1 MANYQKIKG
10 TQDFYDLSAR
20 KLTFIE
26 NFASEVAT
34 NYGCKH
40 IITPIFEGTEV
51 FVKNVGED
59 SDVVTKEMYTFLDKG
74 NRSITLRPEGTA
86 AVARSFIENKMYA
99 NPGLTKYYYYG
110 PMFRYERPQ
119 VGRFREFNQFGI
131 EVYGNASYLL
141 DVDVIL
147 AAYNIFNGLGIK
159 NVTVKVNSIG
169 NFESRQ
175 NYSKSLKEYFEK
187 HIDSMC
193 EDCKRRINTNP
204 MRILDCKVDK
214 NHEALKNVPL
224 INDYLTEESKEYFE
238 NVVKVLEEFNVPIKI
253 DYNLVRGLD
262 YYTDTVFEF
271 IINSDDELNGLA
283 LGGGGKYASMISSM
297 CGVDVPG
304 IGFAFGL
311 ERISAIM
318 DKQDI
323 WNDLL
328 EEKTKVVVMGLDEL
342 SKLESLKFVD
352 ELRKAGFEAHIDYN
366 SCAMKAQFKLADRLN
381 AKYIVIIG
389 EEERKTNVYTV
400 KNTEL
405 KTQEKINKNEI
416 IKYMRG

>member
-1 MANYQKIKG
+1 MATYQKIKG

-20 KLTFIE
+20 KLSYIE
-26 NFASEVAT
+26 NFASDIAS

-74 NRSITLRPEGTA
+74 KRSITLRPEGTA

-99 NPGLTKYYYYG
+99 NPGLTKYFYYG

-119 VGRFREFNQFGI
+119 VGRYREFNQFGI

-147 AAYNIFNGLGIK
+147 AAYNIFSGLGIK
-159 NVTVKVNSIG
+159 NVTIKVNSIG

-175 NYSKSLKEYFEK
+175 NYSKALKAYFEK
-187 HIDSMC
+187 YVDTMC

-214 NHEALKNVPL
+214 DHEALKNVPS
-224 INDYLTEESKEYFE
+224 INDYLTLESKEYFE
-238 NVVKVLEEFNVPIKI
+238 NVTKALDAFNVPYIV

-311 ERISAIM
+311 ERISAVM
-318 DKQDI
+318 DKQNV
-323 WNDLL
+323 WEGKLKESNA
-328 EEKTKVVVMGLDEL
+328 VVIMGLDEE
-342 SKLESLKFVD
+342 SKLESLKLAD
-352 ELRKAGFEAHIDYN
+352 DLRKNGIEAQIDYN
-366 SCAMKAQFKLADRLN
+366 SCTMKAQFKLADRLQ

-389 EEERKTNVYTV
+389 EEERISGIYTV
-400 KNTEL
+400 KNTVL
-405 KTQEKINKNEI
+405 KTQEKIEKKEI
-416 IKYMRG
+416 INYLRG

>member
-175 NYSKSLKEYFEK
+175 NYSKALKEYFEK
-187 HIDSMC
+187 HIDTMC

-214 NHEALKNVPL
+214 NHEALKNVPV

-381 AKYIVIIG
+381 AKFIVIIG
-389 EEERKTNVYTV
+389 EEERKTLVYTV

>member
-20 KLTFIE
+20 KLKYIE
-26 NFASEVAT
+26 NFASDLASK
-34 NYGCKH
+34 YGCKH
-40 IITPIFEGTEV
+40 IITPIFEATEV

-59 SDVVTKEMYTFLDKG
+59 SDVVTKEMYTFDDKG
-74 NRSITLRPEGTA
+74 HRSITLRPEGTA

-119 VGRFREFNQFGI
+119 VGRYREFNQFGI
-131 EVYGNASYLL
+131 EVYGNGSYLL
-141 DVDVIL
+141 DVDIIL
-147 AAYNIFNGLGIK
+147 AAYNIFTGLGIE
-159 NVTVKVNSIG
+159 NVTIKINSIG

-175 NYSKSLKEYFEK
+175 NYSKALKEHFSKY
-187 HIDSMC
+187 INTMC

-204 MRILDCKVDK
+204 MRILDCKVDAK
-214 NHEALKNVPL
+214 HEALKEVPS
-224 INDYLTEESKEYFE
+224 INDYLTTESKEYFD
-238 NVVKVLEEFNVPIKI
+238 NVCKTLKELNVPYVI

-271 IINSDDELNGLA
+271 IIQSDDELNGLA
-283 LGGGGKYASMISSM
+283 LGGGGKYAKMIESM

-318 DKQDI
+318 DKQNI
-323 WNDLL
+323 WENIFNDSKPVVIMALDPESKILSLKLANDL
-328 EEKTKVVVMGLDEL
+328 
-342 SKLESLKFVD
+342 
-352 ELRKAGFEAHIDYN
+352 RKNNIEVSIDYN
-366 SCAMKAQFKLADRLN
+366 SYTMKSQFKLADRLN
-381 AKYIVIIG
+381 SKYIVIIG
-389 EEERKTNVYTV
+389 EEERISGEYTV
-400 KNTEL
+400 KNTVL
-405 KTQEKINKNEI
+405 KTQEKVNKENLLE
-416 IKYMRG
+416 YLRV

>member
-10 TQDFYDLSAR
+10 TQDFYDLSAK
-20 KLTFIE
+20 KLTYIE
-26 NFASEVAT
+26 DFASEVAES
-34 NYGCKH
+34 YGCKH
-40 IITPIFEGTEV
+40 IITPIFEATEV

-59 SDVVTKEMYTFLDKG
+59 SDVVSKEMYTFLDKG
-74 NRSITLRPEGTA
+74 HRSITLRPEGTA
-86 AVARSFIENKMYA
+86 AIARSFIENKMYA

-110 PMFRYERPQ
+110 PMFRHERPQ
-119 VGRFREFNQFGI
+119 VGRYREFNQFGI

-147 AAYNIFNGLGIK
+147 SAYNIFNGLGIK
-159 NVTVKVNSIG
+159 NVTIKINSIG

-175 NYSKSLKEYFEK
+175 NYSKALKEYFKDYVET
-187 HIDSMC
+187 MC
-193 EDCKRRINTNP
+193 DDCKRRINTNP

-214 NHEALKNVPL
+214 EHVALKNVPC
-224 INDYLTEESKEYFE
+224 INDYLTLESKEYFE
-238 NVVKVLEEFNVPIKI
+238 NVLRVLDEFKVPYIV

-297 CGVDVPG
+297 CGIDVPG

-311 ERISAIM
+311 ERISAVM
-318 DKQDI
+318 DSQNI
-323 WNDLL
+323 WKNILN
-328 EEKTKVVVMGLDEL
+328 EKDNVVVMGLDEK
-342 SKLESLKFVD
+342 SKLESLKVAD
-352 ELRKAGFEAHIDYN
+352 ELRKAGIEAQIDYN
-366 SCAMKAQFKLADRLN
+366 SCTMKAQFKLADRLKS
-381 AKYIVIIG
+381 KYIVIIG
-389 EEERKTNVYTV
+389 EEERLSEIYTV

-405 KTQEKINKNEI
+405 KTQEKVEKNKLI
-416 IKYMRG
+416 DYLRG

>member
-26 NFASEVAT
+26 NFASNVAT

-175 NYSKSLKEYFEK
+175 NYSKALKEYFEK
-187 HIDSMC
+187 HIDTMC

-214 NHEALKNVPL
+214 NHEALNNVPV
-224 INDYLTEESKEYFE
+224 INDYLTAESKEYFE
-238 NVVKVLEEFNVPIKI
+238 NVVRVLEEFNVPIKI

-328 EEKTKVVVMGLDEL
+328 DEKTKVVVMGLDDL

-381 AKYIVIIG
+381 AKFIVIIG
-389 EEERKTNVYTV
+389 EEERLSSVYTV

-416 IKYMRG
+416 IRYMRG

>member
-175 NYSKSLKEYFEK
+175 NYSKALKEYFEK

-214 NHEALKNVPL
+214 NHDALKNVPL

-389 EEERKTNVYTV
+389 EEERLSKVYTV

>member
-26 NFASEVAT
+26 NFASNVAT

-175 NYSKSLKEYFEK
+175 NYSKALKEYFEK
-187 HIDSMC
+187 HIDTMC

-214 NHEALKNVPL
+214 NHEALNNVPV
-224 INDYLTEESKEYFE
+224 INDYLTAESKEYFE
-238 NVVKVLEEFNVPIKI
+238 NVVRVLEEFNVPIKI

-328 EEKTKVVVMGLDEL
+328 DEKTKVVVMGLDDL

-381 AKYIVIIG
+381 AKFIVIIG
-389 EEERKTNVYTV
+389 EEERLSSVYTV

-416 IKYMRG
+416 IR